1 MSQPGATGA
10 APRRVAAQ
18 AALAVLDSGRAL
30 DRALDPLLKTLEDP
44 RDRALARRLVHA
56 LLRDWPALD
65 WLIGRLLHKPLKGR
79 QRLVHFL
86 LATGLQE
93 LRDQREPAP
102 AVVNA
107 AVAATRQTVGLAA
120 GQGMTGLVN
129 GVLRRFERERRKLEA
144 ELPDTA
150 VFRYGYPAWLIE
162 MIERERGAASAAIL
176 AAGNRPPPQWLRVN
190 RRRSRPQDYLERLE
204 QRGIGAETVPGF
216 ADAVRLL
223 DRVAIRDLPG
233 FAQGEVSIQDGA
245 AQLAV
250 DWLELAPGQRV
261 LDACAAP
268 GGKSA
273 HILERADVEL
283 TALDSDPERL
293 IRVDQTLE
301 RLGLRAH
308 VLAGDAVQPADW
320 WDGQRFD
327 RILVDAP
334 CSGSGV
340 IRRHPD
346 IRWLRRASDIE
357 RLAATQAALLDALW
371 PLLEPGGILVYTS
384 CSVLK
389 VENDDQARAFL
400 ERHEDARA
408 INKADLPGQATHPGR
423 QILPGEQGC
432 DGFYYFAARR
442 LSG

>member
-1 MSQPGATGA
+1 MNQPGATGA

-30 DRALDPLLKTLEDP
+30 DRALEPLLKTLEDS
-44 RDRALARRLVHA
+44 RDRALTRRLVHA

-79 QRLVHFL
+79 QRLIHFL
-86 LATGLQE
+86 LAVGLQE

-107 AVAATRQTVGLAA
+107 AVAATRQAT

-129 GVLRRFERERRKLEA
+129 GVLRRFKREKLELEA

-150 VFRYGYPAWLIE
+150 VFCYGYPAWLIE
-162 MIERERGAASAAIL
+162 MIERERGAASAGIL

-190 RRRSRPQDYLERLE
+190 RRRSSPQAYLECLE

-223 DRVAIRDLPG
+223 DRLAIRDLPG
-233 FAQGEVSIQDGA
+233 FAEGEVSIQDGA

-273 HILERADVEL
+273 HILER
-283 TALDSDPERL
+283 
-293 IRVDQTLE
+293 
-301 RLGLRAH
+301 
-308 VLAGDAVQPADW
+308 
-320 WDGQRFD
+320 
-327 RILVDAP
+327 
-334 CSGSGV
+334 
-340 IRRHPD
+340 
-346 IRWLRRASDIE
+346 
-357 RLAATQAALLDALW
+357 
-371 PLLEPGGILVYTS
+371 
-384 CSVLK
+384 
-389 VENDDQARAFL
+389 
-400 ERHEDARA
+400 
-408 INKADLPGQATHPGR
+408 
-423 QILPGEQGC
+423 
-432 DGFYYFAARR
+432 
-442 LSG
+442 